1 MKNPL
6 ELNDKLTS
14 STPSITSAKTIK
26 LLYFFNTSIPA
37 FFQLSQ
43 SERHNQNF
51 SQVVM
56 ITQNF
61 SQVVMIT
68 QNFSQNFLQVVMI
81 TQNFLQ
87 ADIITQHFLQLVEN
101 VV

>member
-37 FFQLSQ
+37 SFQLSQ

-61 SQVVMIT
+61 SQNFLQAVKVS
-68 QNFSQNFLQVVMI
+68 QNFTQAVKVSQNFLQVV
-81 TQNFLQ
+81 
-87 ADIITQHFLQLVEN
+87 EN
-101 VV
+101 SV

>member
-37 FFQLSQ
+37 SFQLSQ

-61 SQVVMIT
+61 SQNFLQAVKVS
-68 QNFSQNFLQVVMI
+68 QNFTQAVKVSQNFLQVV
-81 TQNFLQ
+81 
-87 ADIITQHFLQLVEN
+87 EN

>member
-37 FFQLSQ
+37 SFQLSQ
-43 SERHNQNF
+43 SERHN
-51 SQVVM
+51 
-56 ITQNF
+56 QNF

>member
-14 STPSITSAKTIK
+14 STPSITSAKTTK
-26 LLYFFNTSIPA
+26 FLYFLNTSIPA
-37 FFQLSQ
+37 SFQLSQ

-51 SQVVM
+51 P
-56 ITQNF
+56 
-61 SQVVMIT
+61 QVVMIT

-87 ADIITQHFLQLVEN
+87 VDIITQHFLQLVEN

>member
-14 STPSITSAKTIK
+14 STPSIISAKTIK
-26 LLYFFNTSIPA
+26 FLYNTSIPA
-37 FFQLSQ
+37 SFQLSQ
-43 SERHNQNF
+43 SERHK
-51 SQVVM
+51 
-56 ITQNF
+56 QNF

-87 ADIITQHFLQLVEN
+87 VDIITQHFLQLVEN

>member
-14 STPSITSAKTIK
+14 SAPSITSAKTIK
-26 LLYFFNTSIPA
+26 FLNFHNTSIPA
-37 FFQLSQ
+37 SFQLFQ

-51 SQVVM
+51 AQAVM

-61 SQVVMIT
+61 
-68 QNFSQNFLQVVMI
+68 
-81 TQNFLQ
+81 
-87 ADIITQHFLQLVEN
+87 TQHFLQ
-101 VV
+101 VVKMMCNYLIG